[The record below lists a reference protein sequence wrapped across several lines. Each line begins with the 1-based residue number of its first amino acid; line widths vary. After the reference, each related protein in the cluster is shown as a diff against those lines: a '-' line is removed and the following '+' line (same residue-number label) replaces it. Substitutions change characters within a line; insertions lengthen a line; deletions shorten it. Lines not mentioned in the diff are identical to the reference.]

1 MGGRP
6 VHRPPQVLLNALL
19 RHHNDEK
26 ESCEVC
32 RRGSLVTGALGGWQE
47 LVQLPAGVCVKVVM
61 SCSVCADGGVSLGGW
76 VGCFPMMLFHGIPN
90 LPDGGCT
97 RAGMQRRAIV

>member
-1 MGGRP
+1 M
-6 VHRPPQVLLNALL
+6 
-19 RHHNDEK
+19 
-26 ESCEVC
+26 C

-61 SCSVCADGGVSLGGW
+61 GCSVCADVWREPRRVGW
-76 VGCFPMMLFHGIPN
+76 MFSHDAFPWVIPN

-97 RAGMQRRAIV
+97 RAGMQSRAIV